1 MSDINFIIYNLDEI
15 NELSFKDIGKKISK
29 GYDSTKE
36 FISDTADDIKNKF
49 GYIHHHLSN
58 LISHNKYSLLSIEN
72 RLKDA
77 GVDVLKL
84 KSLASKESKKVLF
97 KIRKDEFNIFTFVK
111 LIANRFNTAFNEC
124 LPKKNS
130 IVRQS
135 IVGITL
141 LAFAFF
147 VNTALMIAFS
157 IIFGPNIGNILCGCI
172 AAPFTEELGKI
183 ISVNQDAGGAYFL
196 IFNIAEWTL
205 YVKNVMAMVTGL
217 PAFAAI
223 AIIRTLCV
231 YSHYLWHRIHA
242 ASSKTAESRE
252 AGMKIG
258 MIFHC
263 LHNFLASTPASIIT
277 LPVSIY
283 LGRAT
288 LQKINQQNQKS
299 KPSKMKSL
307 VKKLF

>member
-1 MSDINFIIYNLDEI
+1 MSDINVLILNLDEI

-36 FISDTADDIKNKF
+36 FLSDTADDIKNKF
-49 GYIHHHLSN
+49 GYIHQRLSN
-58 LISHNKYSLLSIEN
+58 LISSNKHSSLSIEN
-72 RLKDA
+72 KLKDS

-84 KSLASKESKKVLF
+84 KSLATKESKKTLF
-97 KIRKDEFNIFTFVK
+97 KIRKNEFSIFTFVK
-111 LIANRFNTAFNEC
+111 LIGNKFNDIFNVC
-124 LPKKNS
+124 LPKKNF
-130 IVRQS
+130 IARQS

-141 LAFAFF
+141 LAFAFY

-157 IIFGPNIGNILCGCI
+157 MLFGPGIGNILCGCI

-205 YVKNVMAMVTGL
+205 YVKRVMAMVTGL

-223 AIIRTLCV
+223 AIIRTLVV
-231 YSHYLWHRIHA
+231 YCHYLWHRIHA

-252 AGMKIG
+252 AGMKIA
-258 MIFHC
+258 MLFHC
-263 LHNFLASTPASIIT
+263 LHNFLSSTPASIIT
-277 LPVSIY
+277 LPISIY
-283 LGRAT
+283 LGRST
-288 LQKINQQNQKS
+288 LQKINQQNQKHKSS
-299 KPSKMKSL
+299 KLKSL